1 MFKHEDKEFEY
12 IVNLLAQQRD
22 YAMGQAAVL
31 YKENVALKAQVEA
44 LTKTEPKDG
53 DAI

>member
-44 LTKTEPKDG
+44 LTKTEPKND
-53 DAI
+53 DAN

>member
-44 LTKTEPKDG
+44 LTKTEPQDG